1 MRFYYEVVVEDA
13 DAEGFGGGG
22 LEELVASVRCV
33 AEGLGP
39 TVCLSGCLHGMGTR
53 GGS

>member
-1 MRFYYEVVVEDA
+1 MEDA

-39 TVCLSGCLHGMGTR
+39 TVCLSVSRHGMGTSE
-53 GGS
+53 GS